1 MLHTHYAATA
11 LVPRALLLS
20 SVFFRV
26 DVAWPDTR
34 QRHVH
39 MGTYKQRET
48 NCPNVI
54 FDVHVKLYF

>member
-1 MLHTHYAATA
+1 M
-11 LVPRALLLS
+11 VPRALLLS